1 MGTLWMVLHFDQC
14 EKCECGLNYI
24 LIQACIFEPRKMV
37 LVQEVFTSAGII
49 IVFSPAY
56 LRFDL
61 DYGHQKNEERGKN
74 THTLQIICL
83 LRIRIS
89 RVFTLVCLRIHL
101 EKNSKLFGLFGAYTF

>member
-14 EKCECGLNYI
+14 EKCGCECGLNYI

-74 THTLQIICL
+74 THTHF
-83 LRIRIS
+83 R
-89 RVFTLVCLRIHL
+89 
-101 EKNSKLFGLFGAYTF
+101 